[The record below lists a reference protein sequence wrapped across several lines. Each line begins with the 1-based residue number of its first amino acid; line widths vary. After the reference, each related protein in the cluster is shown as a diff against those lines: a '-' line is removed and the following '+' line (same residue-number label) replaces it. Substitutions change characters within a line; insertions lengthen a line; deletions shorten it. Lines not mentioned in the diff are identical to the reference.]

1 MSKFAI
7 DLGSL
12 RQGFSRMELG
22 AEAEDL
28 GLPQSGWAGPIRGV
42 LDVQR
47 TGEAISVR
55 GALTA
60 SARLECVRC
69 LATFDWPVQAPLEV
83 FAERAGSGGAR
94 EEEALERDDYMKFHD
109 GRQLDLREEARETLL
124 LELPMSPHCRED
136 CRGLC
141 PKCGADLNEG
151 PCGCSRE

>member
-1 MSKFAI
+1 
-7 DLGSL
+7 
-12 RQGFSRMELG
+12 
-22 AEAEDL
+22 
-28 GLPQSGWAGPIRGV
+28 V

-94 EEEALERDDYMKFHD
+94 RKKRSSA
-109 GRQLDLREEARETLL
+109 TTT
-124 LELPMSPHCRED
+124 
-136 CRGLC
+136 
-141 PKCGADLNEG
+141 
-151 PCGCSRE
+151 